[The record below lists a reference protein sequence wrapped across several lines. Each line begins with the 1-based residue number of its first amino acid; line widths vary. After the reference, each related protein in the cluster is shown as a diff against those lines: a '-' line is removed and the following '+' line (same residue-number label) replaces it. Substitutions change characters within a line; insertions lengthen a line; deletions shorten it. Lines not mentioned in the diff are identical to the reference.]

1 MYNGDRIREETSFA
15 GCIDGPMS
23 LSQLSK
29 PNSKK
34 PNLKMDEKEQHSS
47 TCIEIEIEETGL
59 LSFKVTESQVVY
71 TVSLITYF
79 SYCSW
84 GET

>member
-1 MYNGDRIREETSFA
+1 MYNGDGIREETSFA
-15 GCIDGPMS
+15 MS

-29 PNSKK
+29 LNNKK

-59 LSFKVTESQVVY
+59 L
-71 TVSLITYF
+71 
-79 SYCSW
+79 
-84 GET
+84 